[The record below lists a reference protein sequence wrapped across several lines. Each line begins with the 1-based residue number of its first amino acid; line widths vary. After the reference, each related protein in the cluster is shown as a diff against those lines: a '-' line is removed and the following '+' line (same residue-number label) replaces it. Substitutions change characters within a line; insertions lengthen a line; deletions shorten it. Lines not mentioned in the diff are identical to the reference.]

1 MPAPPIRYDAAALD
15 LSPRVFHT
23 TTVAASPT
31 AGTITA
37 IASLTIPPDV
47 ALVKAVYLFGQA
59 SWTVGTNGVTGLL
72 QIRQTD
78 TSGTVVGTTGAAT
91 VVATNL
97 VNQAV
102 IGVDTAAVL
111 PGQVYVLAL
120 TVGSGSAGS
129 TVGFVRLAA
138 LVV

>member
-31 AGTITA
+31 AGTITT
-37 IASLTIPPDV
+37 IASLTIPADV
-47 ALVKAVYLFGQA
+47 ALVKAIYLFGQA

-97 VNQAV
+97 VSQAV
-102 IGVDTAAVL
+102 IGVDASPTL

>member
-31 AGTITA
+31 AGTITT
-37 IASLTIPPDV
+37 IASLTIPVDV
-47 ALVKAVYLFGQA
+47 ALVKAIYLFGQA

-97 VNQAV
+97 VSQAV
-102 IGVDTAAVL
+102 IGVDASPTL